1 MSQRVNT
8 YPEMNHLILGILR
21 LRGSPI
27 ELYAA
32 QRIEELEAKVIE
44 LENQLSAISSEL
56 LQSIQK
62 PGDFTSEKS
71 GT

>member
-8 YPEMNHLILGILR
+8 YPEMNHLILDILR

-32 QRIEELEAKVIE
+32 QRIEELEAKLRE
-44 LENQLSAISSEL
+44 LGNRPGATPSEL
-56 LQSIQK
+56 PRSIRK
-62 PGDFTSEKS
+62 PGDSTNQRND
-71 GT
+71 T

>member
-1 MSQRVNT
+1 MSQQVKT
-8 YPEMNHLILGILR
+8 YPEMNHLIVGILR

-32 QRIEELEAKVIE
+32 QRIEELEAEVIE
-44 LENQLSAISSEL
+44 LQNKLSTVPSGL

-62 PGDFTSEKS
+62 PGNFTDEKS

>member
-1 MSQRVNT
+1 MSQQVNT
-8 YPEMNHLILGILR
+8 YPEMNHLILGILK

-32 QRIEELEAKVIE
+32 ARIEELEAEVKE
-44 LENQLSAISSEL
+44 LQNKLSTIPSEP
-56 LQSIQK
+56 LQSIQQS
-62 PGDFTSEKS
+62 GAFTAEKS